1 MLHIIGDEKNNGKPF
16 SIALIVSQFNYK
28 ITHALKQGAIERL
41 LENGFS
47 LEDITLVEVP
57 GAVEIP
63 LVAKQLARKNQYGAI
78 IALGAVIRGE
88 TTHYDYVCQMV
99 SQGCQSVALDFNL
112 PVVFGVLTTE
122 NESQAWDR
130 IGGNHGHKGVDAVDC
145 ALSMVAILKQL

>member
-1 MLHIIGDEKNNGKPF
+1 
-16 SIALIVSQFNYK
+16 
-28 ITHALKQGAIERL
+28 
-41 LENGFS
+41 
-47 LEDITLVEVP
+47 
-57 GAVEIP
+57 
-63 LVAKQLARKNQYGAI
+63 
-78 IALGAVIRGE
+78 
-88 TTHYDYVCQMV
+88 MV